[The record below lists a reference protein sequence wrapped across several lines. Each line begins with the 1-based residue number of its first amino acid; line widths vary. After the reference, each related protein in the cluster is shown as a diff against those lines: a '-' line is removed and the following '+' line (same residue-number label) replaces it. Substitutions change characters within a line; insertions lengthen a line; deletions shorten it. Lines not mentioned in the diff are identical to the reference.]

1 MRLASL
7 MEDTHKSFAIKD
19 NGCRGT
25 GYELNYMKYNIRT
38 GGKNHR

>member
-7 MEDTHKSFAIKD
+7 MEDTHKSFTIKD
-19 NGCRGT
+19 NGT
-25 GYELNYMKYNIRT
+25 GYELNYMKYYIRT